1 MVHKLLVNE
10 VKQQRFKQARIL
22 GGVPHYRRTTFHVTT
37 TDDIISIPNRD
48 SFKAS
53 DHRLA

>member
-22 GGVPHYRRTTFHVTT
+22 GGVPHYRKTTFHVTT